1 MAWTVSFEK
10 SDLTDETREVL
21 NDFEFEEYGP
31 TRIDMDESEFFSY
44 KDALENKGL
53 TAPADG
59 LNSWAKGGI

>member
-31 TRIDMDESEFFSY
+31 TRIDMDEDEFFSY

-53 TAPADG
+53 TAPVDG
-59 LNSWAKGGI
+59 TNSWAKGGI